1 VKLFSTMKTVT
12 LFQNLRNYEKAT
24 IVFTGLSLIF
34 SGLTLL
40 AVVVYAVLTYK
51 QWQEMKR
58 STDAATGNFKMDERA
73 WMGFSFAEGNLTLT
87 LNKSFLVPTELVNTG
102 KTPAQN
108 VHGDIVV
115 GVFRK
120 GEPLDFT
127 YGTGHAHYGVAAGT
141 IFPGGKIVESFEA
154 IRHGQRKAEPII
166 FTAPVKDEIFSGGS
180 FIVVHG

>member
-1 VKLFSTMKTVT
+1 
-12 LFQNLRNYEKAT
+12 
-24 IVFTGLSLIF
+24 
-34 SGLTLL
+34 
-40 AVVVYAVLTYK
+40 
-51 QWQEMKR
+51 MKR

-115 GVFRK
+115 GVFGRVNRLTSPMAQDTRTTAWRR
-120 GEPLDFT
+120 ERF
-127 YGTGHAHYGVAAGT
+127 
-141 IFPGGKIVESFEA
+141 FPGGKIVESFEA

-180 FIVVHG
+180 FIVVRGRIEYNDIFGTEHWTTYCRYILHPELISDECTRYNGP